1 MGTAVEK
8 GFEPLADGKS
18 CIAYDIEGYICPLRA
33 FITQGGM
40 GTGTRLIDSYLRS
53 LPLPEGEMEPRYNL
67 FAWDDPRYGFVTV
80 YIPRTAHRPQCYT
93 AEGDTQLLVS
103 PGALD
108 MAGILVTAREEDFQK
123 LNADTLRQIYHEVTH

>member
-1 MGTAVEK
+1 
-8 GFEPLADGKS
+8 
-18 CIAYDIEGYICPLRA
+18 
-33 FITQGGM
+33 M

-93 AEGDTQLLVS
+93 AEGDAQLLVS

-108 MAGILVTAREEDFQK
+108 MAGILVTAREEDFHK

>member
-1 MGTAVEK
+1 
-8 GFEPLADGKS
+8 
-18 CIAYDIEGYICPLRA
+18 
-33 FITQGGM
+33 M
-40 GTGTRLIDSYLRS
+40 GTGTRLIENYLRS

-67 FAWDDPRYGFVTV
+67 FAWNDSRYGFVTV

-93 AEGDTQLLVS
+93 AEGGAQLLVS